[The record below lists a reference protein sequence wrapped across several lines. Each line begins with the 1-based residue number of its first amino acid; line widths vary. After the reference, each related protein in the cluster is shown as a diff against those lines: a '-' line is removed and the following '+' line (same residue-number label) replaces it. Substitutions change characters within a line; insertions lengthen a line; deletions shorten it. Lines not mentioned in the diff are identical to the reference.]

1 MLLIDNNR
9 SGDITI
15 SQFTN
20 EKLNDVIVESTS
32 NDIFALFVDVETT
45 GLSYDNDKIIQLACR
60 PVLFDK
66 TTGKITRLAGSRT
79 FYNDPGFEI
88 SSEITTLT
96 GVSNAQV
103 KEQSVD
109 WEWLA
114 KIIAKVDFVI
124 AHNVR
129 FDRHFIKKH
138 MVDADIVMPDTIW
151 ACSMSQ
157 IDWRQTCTAGR
168 SLETL
173 AVFHGFYYAAHDATA
188 DINALIYLLAISNRA
203 SELFSVA
210 AKSEYRVFAVKIPY
224 GHNDELKSRSYK
236 WDPDVKM
243 WWCGFNNEDDA
254 EAENKWMQDRF
265 KIEPQIF
272 EVKPCH
278 LFD

>member
-1 MLLIDNNR
+1 LLLIDNNR

-20 EKLNDVIVESTS
+20 EKLDDVIVESTS
-32 NDIFALFVDVETT
+32 NDIFTLFIDVETT

-88 SSEITTLT
+88 SDEITALT
-96 GVSNAQV
+96 GVSNTQV

-114 KIIAKVDFVI
+114 KIMAKVDFVI

-129 FDRHFIKKH
+129 FDRHFVKKH
-138 MVDADIVMPDTIW
+138 MIDADIIIPDTIW

-203 SELFSVA
+203 AELFSVA

-254 EAENKWMQDRF
+254 EAENRWMQERF